1 MCEPFFKTTLV
12 PYSTIE
18 ERGQDGLILLNIQ
31 IKEFHVIGLKIKK
44 HREGSLWGYKE
55 EDVAGGLVYI
65 DATVAEEFSRRL
77 WHAAID
83 LVGLELPL

>member
-1 MCEPFFKTTLV
+1 M
-12 PYSTIE
+12 
-18 ERGQDGLILLNIQ
+18 N
-31 IKEFHVIGLKIKK
+31 
-44 HREGSLWGYKE
+44 SLWGYKE

-65 DATVAEEFSRRL
+65 DATVAEEFSRSL